1 MIPLVVGVLLQL
13 LVAAFISSSGDTTGD
28 VCRNKAALTG
38 GSGKVINSRPN
49 DRIFIYYS
57 NHGGPGTLGMHDK
70 IHLYADQLI
79 QGSMLKGIL
88 PQGLNIYATTAA
100 NKEESSW
107 ATYCPGGHPSPPP
120 DEANDL
126 RNETLQQQYESLC
139 PRNDTAG
146 QPLVDDWNLREM
158 VTFFEIHYRKLAQY
172 GMKHMLSFANICN
185 AGIRT
190 EQMVEASAEACAGIH
205 SDH

>member
-28 VCRNKAALTG
+28 WENITVNNFFSVILRNKAALTG

-79 QGSMLKGIL
+79 QGSMLK
-88 PQGLNIYATTAA
+88 
-100 NKEESSW
+100 EESSW
-107 ATYCPGGHPSPPP
+107 ATYCPGGHPSPPIKTCLG
-120 DEANDL
+120 DLYSVCWLENCEANDL
-126 RNETLQQQYESLC
+126 RNETLQQQYES
-139 PRNDTAG
+139 
-146 QPLVDDWNLREM
+146 

>member
-1 MIPLVVGVLLQL
+1 MELRKGEEDCVL
-13 LVAAFISSSGDTTGD
+13 G
-28 VCRNKAALTG
+28 NKAALTG
-38 GSGKVINSRPN
+38 GSGKVINSGPN

-57 NHGGPGTLGMHDK
+57 DHGGPGTLGMHDK

-79 QGSMLKGIL
+79 QGSMLEDIL

-126 RNETLQQQYESLC
+126 QNETLQQQYES
-139 PRNDTAG
+139 
-146 QPLVDDWNLREM
+146 

>member
-1 MIPLVVGVLLQL
+1 MILLVVGVILQL
-13 LVAAFISSSGDTTGD
+13 LVTGFISSGGDTTGD

-38 GSGKVINSRPN
+38 GSGKVINSGPN

-57 NHGGPGTLGMHDK
+57 DHGGPGTLGMPDK
-70 IHLYADQLI
+70 SHLYADQLI
-79 QGSMLKGIL
+79 QGSMLEGLL

-100 NKEESSW
+100 NKEEGSW
-107 ATYCPGGHPSPPP
+107 ATYCPGG
-120 DEANDL
+120 
-126 RNETLQQQYESLC
+126 LC
-139 PRNDTAG
+139 LTNDTAG
-146 QPLVDDWNLREM
+146 QRLVDDWNCLREM
-158 VTFFEIHYRKLAQY
+158 VTTFEIHYGKLAQY
-172 GMKHMLSFANICN
+172 GMKHMRISFANICN

>member
-79 QGSMLKGIL
+79 QGSMLKG
-88 PQGLNIYATTAA
+88 
-100 NKEESSW
+100 
-107 ATYCPGGHPSPPP
+107 
-120 DEANDL
+120 
-126 RNETLQQQYESLC
+126 LC

-146 QPLVDDWNLREM
+146 QPLVDGWNLREM